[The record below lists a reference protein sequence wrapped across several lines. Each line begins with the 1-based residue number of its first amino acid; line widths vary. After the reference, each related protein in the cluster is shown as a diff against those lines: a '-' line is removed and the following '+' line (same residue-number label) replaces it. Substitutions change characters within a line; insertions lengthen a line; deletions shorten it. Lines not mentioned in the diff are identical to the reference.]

1 MSSAV
6 FIIKKLTRCICW
18 KWSIWPKRRRVL
30 EGFGAPLADSPKQI
44 EIIYDPGSNQVS
56 SSISG
61 IIDKYLTSV
70 NYQIQKSKPIYG
82 LTLEAINDRKL
93 NYFDFVLAGIL
104 GLALMNSSVIGI
116 GVGMARY
123 REDKILKRITT
134 TPVKS
139 LWFIIAE
146 ILSRLIVNLIQIAL
160 ILAIGY
166 FFFGAHIYG
175 NIFVVLAVALV
186 GGIMFQ
192 LFGFVVAS
200 FSKTTDT
207 AQGMATAITIPMMFL
222 AGVFFPIDALPKWLY
237 YIVQYLPLAPILR
250 IIRGVMLEGLSPFFE
265 PRNVIIT
272 IAWLII
278 TLVISSWRFRL
289 TDE

>member
-1 MSSAV
+1 
-6 FIIKKLTRCICW
+6 
-18 KWSIWPKRRRVL
+18 L

-146 ILSRLIVNLIQIAL
+146 ILSRLIVNLVQIAL